1 MTPEGHKTVRYSLA
15 LIAILVIGYFVLHR
29 NTPEETKIE
38 KQTVQLQPIIIEGKD
53 WKPVVINPGKS
64 DPYIPQSNDS
74 LRMLYIKLFEQ
85 NSQTVTYDTTFTDT
99 NYTEH
104 LTFKIKENKL
114 DQFTREL
121 TIINT
126 NTEKIKQQ
134 TFGIY
139 GGLAL
144 HNIAGTIN
152 PAFVFTYQ
160 PRQGSLYTIGKD
172 ATGTGFIFSAQIP
185 IYRHYK

>member
-1 MTPEGHKTVRYSLA
+1 MTPEGHKTVQYSLV
-15 LIAILVIGYFVLHR
+15 LIAIIVIGYFVQNR
-29 NTPEETKIE
+29 NTPGEPKIE

-85 NSQTVTYDTTFTDT
+85 NSQTVSYDTTFADT

-104 LTFKIKENKL
+104 LSFSIRENKL
-114 DQFTREL
+114 DKFTREL

-144 HNIAGTIN
+144 HNTAGIIN
-152 PAFVFTYQ
+152 PALLFTYQ
-160 PRQGSLYTIGKD
+160 PRQGSLYTLGKD
-172 ATGTGFIFSAQIP
+172 VTGTGFIIAAQIP
-185 IYRHYK
+185 IFRRYK